1 MILTRRNFLRTTGV
15 GLASLAAPSCL
26 ALNTVPTRRPNVIL
40 IMTDDQGYGDLACH
54 GNPIIKTP
62 NLDKLHSEST
72 RFTNFHV
79 NAFCAPTRAS
89 LLTGRMSDR
98 THVRTTIYSRNHLN
112 RDETTMAEFF
122 KVTGYQTGHFGKWHL
137 GRNYPYRP
145 VDRGFDQWVGHG
157 DGGTGTA
164 SDYWGNDKMNDTY
177 WRNGKW
183 EKFSGFCTDIY
194 FDESMQF
201 IENPKDKPFFVYL
214 ATNVPH
220 RPWNVPKEWRQPYE
234 QSELDGKTIDFFA
247 TISRFD
253 HNLGR
258 LRKFLADKKL
268 DDNTIIVYLTDNG
281 TSGGYKV
288 FNAGMRR
295 SKGSVYE
302 GGHRVPCFV
311 HWPAGG
317 IDKPVDIDRLTN
329 HFDLLPTLI
338 ELCSLKTPTRGHLK
352 FDGKSLLPLLR
363 NPKAVFN
370 DRIVF
375 LHSQN
380 VREKPLK
387 WMNSLVMTEQ
397 WRLINGEELYDIKAD
412 PGQKQNVAEKYP
424 KVVADL
430 RKRYERH
437 WDELNM
443 AANPY
448 PRPIVGSRYEEETS
462 LVPDGWIIDDEKGR
476 HTWNQSHI
484 LSGVNNS
491 GFWPVEMARDGIY
504 RFDVR
509 RWPKELN
516 LPVTAALEAD
526 STSDI
531 DLQGRPVQPGKGRAI
546 LAVRVELQVGKET
559 FQTKLSDGDVG
570 AKFDVRLPAGPT
582 DVRAWLIDA
591 KGNKR
596 GAYYIYA
603 RKTSVERKTHLFI
616 LSGQSNMA
624 GLDPK
629 ISFTPTV
636 ETAFGKDN
644 VIVVK
649 DAKGGQPIRR
659 WYKKWKPAKGDE
671 PKATGDLYDQLMS
684 KVNASIKGKKIQTVT
699 FVWMQGERDAR
710 EKHGQVYA
718 DSFKGLLD
726 QLREDL
732 GRKDINFVIGRISD
746 FDMGNK
752 RYPHWTK
759 VREAQVEVAEADP
772 HGDWVDTDDLN
783 DGKNRKGRQIK
794 NDLHYSVEGYKTLGK
809 RFAEKSIEL
818 IKNNAQQG
826 A

>member
-1 MILTRRNFLRTTGV
+1 MNRRHFLKLA
-15 GLASLAAPSCL
+15 GLAGCGSLSGCMRQ
-26 ALNTVPTRRPNVIL
+26 TVRPTERANQTNVIL
-40 IMTDDQGYGDLACH
+40 IMTDDQGYGDLCCH
-54 GNPIIKTP
+54 GNGIIKTP
-62 NLDKLHSEST
+62 NLDVLHSESA

-98 THVRTTIYSRNHLN
+98 TGVRTTIYARNHLN

-122 KVTGYQTGHFGKWHL
+122 KATGYRTGHFGKWHL

-145 VDRGFDQWVGHG
+145 IDRGFDQWVGHG

-183 EKFSGFCTDIY
+183 EKFTGFCTDIY
-194 FDESMQF
+194 FNETIKF
-201 IENPKDKPFFVYL
+201 IENTKDKPFFVYL

-234 QSELDGKTIDFFA
+234 QSELDSKTIDFFA

-268 DDNTIIVYLTDNG
+268 YDNTIIVYLTDNG

-295 SKGSVYE
+295 IKGSVYE

-338 ELCSLKTPTRGHLK
+338 ELCSLKTPTRGRLK
-352 FDGKSLLPLLR
+352 FDGTSLVPLLKDTNANWSDR
-363 NPKAVFN
+363 TVFM
-370 DRIVF
+370 
-375 LHSQN
+375 HSQN
-380 VREKPLK
+380 VREKPVK

-424 KVVADL
+424 KVVTDL
-430 RKRYERH
+430 RKRYARH

-443 AANPY
+443 SANPY
-448 PRPIVGSRYEEETS
+448 PRPIIGSRYEEETW

-491 GFWPVEMARDGIY
+491 GFWPVEMAADGRY

-516 LPVTAALEAD
+516 HPISAPLPPTD
-526 STSDI
+526 NGDI
-531 DLQGRPVQPGKGRAI
+531 YSQGQLVQPGNGKAI
-546 LAVRVELQVGKET
+546 DTDKVELVVGT
-559 FQTKLSDGDVG
+559 TKLEKTISPSDTNATFGV
-570 AKFDVRLPAGPT
+570 KLPAGPT
-582 DVRAWLIDA
+582 HVRAWLIDA
-591 KGNKR
+591 KGSKR

-603 RKTSVERKTHLFI
+603 RKTSE
-616 LSGQSNMA
+616 
-624 GLDPK
+624 
-629 ISFTPTV
+629 
-636 ETAFGKDN
+636 
-644 VIVVK
+644 
-649 DAKGGQPIRR
+649 
-659 WYKKWKPAKGDE
+659 
-671 PKATGDLYDQLMS
+671 
-684 KVNASIKGKKIQTVT
+684 
-699 FVWMQGERDAR
+699 
-710 EKHGQVYA
+710 
-718 DSFKGLLD
+718 
-726 QLREDL
+726 
-732 GRKDINFVIGRISD
+732 
-746 FDMGNK
+746 
-752 RYPHWTK
+752 
-759 VREAQVEVAEADP
+759 
-772 HGDWVDTDDLN
+772 
-783 DGKNRKGRQIK
+783 
-794 NDLHYSVEGYKTLGK
+794 
-809 RFAEKSIEL
+809 
-818 IKNNAQQG
+818 
-826 A
+826 